1 MSAAMHRTASKWEE
15 VRFRYLANVC
25 KGSLPSSGDKA
36 SLNAEGVPY
45 LTMEYLRGEITDP
58 KLVSIA
64 PDILLASDD
73 DILLLWDGSN
83 AGEFLRA
90 KRGAVSST
98 AALITPKSVD
108 PVFFFWAC
116 KGQEDWVRAETVGM
130 GIPHVNGDF
139 LANTR
144 IQLPDISQQRAI
156 ADYLDRET
164 ARLDALVAAKERLLA
179 LLAEKRR
186 ALVTRAVTRGLDP
199 RVPTRDSGVPWMGAI
214 PAHWK
219 QCHLKRVLSD
229 LDYGLSVQVNTEGD
243 VAVLRM
249 GDIRDGEID
258 YSNVGFVQEINDA
271 LLLQPGDLV
280 FNRTNSLDQIG
291 KVALFRGA
299 SEYPVSF
306 ASYLVRLRCN
316 DAVLP
321 QFLRWLLNSVRVL
334 AWARSEALP
343 AIGQAN
349 LNPYRYGYLPIA
361 LPPIFEQKA
370 IVEFVEAA
378 CKKLDAL
385 QAVAIRTMEL
395 LKERRAALVAVAVTG
410 QLDIESASRESPPLN
425 DGLGDGGEI
434 D

>member
-1 MSAAMHRTASKWEE
+1 MSAATVAGTASQCKLK
-15 VRFRYLANVC
+15 YLASINDDVLGENTDPDFEMEYIDIGNVD
-25 KGSLPSSGDKA
+25 SSGH
-36 SLNAEGVPY
+36 
-45 LTMEYLRGEITDP
+45 
-58 KLVSIA
+58 VSK
-64 PDILLASDD
+64 LASYRFEDAPSRARR
-73 DILLLWDGSN
+73 LVRDGDVIISTVRTYLQ
-83 AGEFLRA
+83 AIAQIREPSESLVVSTGF
-90 KRGAVSST
+90 AVVRPRRDLFD
-98 AALITPKSVD
+98 ARYCRFAL
-108 PVFFFWAC
+108 
-116 KGQEDWVRAETVGM
+116 QEPA
-130 GIPHVNGDF
+130 F
-139 LANTR
+139 LAEVEKRSVGVNYPAINTTD
-144 IQLPDISQQRAI
+144 LADIPISVHPLSRQRAI

-186 ALVTRAVTRGLDP
+186 AIVTRAVTRGLDP
-199 RVPTRDSGVPWMGAI
+199 RVPTRDSGVPWLGEI

-291 KVALFRGA
+291 KVALFRRA

-321 QFLRWLLNSVRVL
+321 QFLRWLLNSVLVL
-334 AWARSEALP
+334 AWVRSEALP

-378 CKKLDAL
+378 CKKLDDL

-395 LKERRAALVAVAVTG
+395 LKERRAALVAAAVTG
-410 QLDIESASRESPPLN
+410 QINVGAAS
-425 DGLGDGGEI
+425 
-434 D
+434 